1 MHRDSAPNGLWW
13 ALFLWA
19 SLPGWALLVQ
29 AMGGFG
35 LGPNPQESIIRGLG
49 QVSLVL
55 LLWVYAMPLWAR
67 WAGGQVL
74 AARRA
79 MGLWTFAYTAVHF
92 LAYLQFEHDRVLAA
106 VWSDI
111 GQRPFVS
118 VGLIGLFLLA
128 ALAVTS
134 NRLAM
139 RQLGA
144 RWKRLHRAIHLI
156 VILSLVHFFLHKMGK
171 NDYGEVVVY
180 AGLFLGI
187 VLLKALPMAAKSPSR
202 SSSAGAASARFPH
215 TPES

>member
-19 SLPGWALLVQ
+19 SLPGWALVVQ
-29 AMGGFG
+29 VFGGGG
-35 LGPNPQESIIRGLG
+35 LGPNPQEAIIRGLG

-79 MGLWTFAYTAVHF
+79 MGLWTFAYAVVHF
-92 LAYLQFEHDRVLAA
+92 VAFLQFEHDLVLAA
-106 VWSDI
+106 VWNDI

-134 NRLAM
+134 NRIAM
-139 RQLGA
+139 RRLGA

-156 VILSLVHFFLHKMGK
+156 VILSLVHFFMHKMGK

-187 VLLKALPMAAKSPSR
+187 ALLKALPTPAKSPR
-202 SSSAGAASARFPH
+202 APSSAGSASARFPH